1 MTFARELWY
10 TAGWSEDIGRDLVA
24 RTIVGDHLVLFRQLS
39 GIIAVLS
46 DTCPHRFA
54 PLHLGSL
61 ADDVIQCGYHG
72 LRFDSGGTCI
82 HNPHGNGATPKAA
95 RLRHYPAV
103 EFDGIVWV
111 WMGKGEPANTS
122 TIPRFPELHEKSYA
136 FTGAHTMTMDLP
148 IDLIVDNLL
157 DLSHAAYLHPA
168 TLGAAQGTKDVTSV
182 KKTGNRIQSDRLIPG
197 APPAFVFQATEAAG
211 PDDIVDY
218 WANMRW
224 DPPGVFSMDAG
235 IVVAGGRKEDGKILS
250 SVQIVVPSIGDRSYY
265 FWKMFRNYNE
275 NVPGMTAAI
284 EAAVAQAFVTEDEPM
299 IRAVKE
305 RMAGKDFW
313 EMRPLLLP
321 QDSAAVQ
328 ARRIMDALVRDEAA
342 GAREVRN
349 VTEIPGEFE
358 NDNLEVGGL

>member
-10 TAGWSEDIGRDLVA
+10 TVAWSEQIGRSLTP
-24 RTIVGDHLVLFRQLS
+24 RTIAGDHLVLYRQLS
-39 GIIAVLS
+39 GDVAALS

-54 PLHLGSL
+54 PMHLGSL
-61 ADDVIQCGYHG
+61 VDDVVQCGYHG
-72 LRFDSGGTCI
+72 LRFDAGGACV

-95 RLRHYPAV
+95 RLRRYDVV
-103 EFDGIVWV
+103 ELDGLVWV
-111 WMGKGEPANTS
+111 WMGAGEPADIS
-122 TIPRFPELHEKSYA
+122 TIPRFPELHESSYA
-136 FTGAHTMTMDLP
+136 FTGAHMMTMDLP

-168 TLGAAQGTKDVTSV
+168 TLGAAQGTKDITSV
-182 KKTGNRIQSDRLIPG
+182 KKAGNRIQSNRLMPG

-235 IVVAGGRKEDGKILS
+235 IVATGGRKEDGRILS
-250 SVQIVVPSIGDRSYY
+250 SVQIVVPSTEGSSYY

-275 NVPGMTAAI
+275 DVPGMTEAI
-284 EAAVAQAFVTEDEPM
+284 EAAVVQAFSTEDEPM
-299 IRAVKE
+299 VRAVRD
-305 RMAGKDFW
+305 RMGGRNFW
-313 EMRPLLLP
+313 DMRPLLLP

-328 ARRIMDALVRDEAA
+328 ARRVMDALIAGEAA
-342 GAREVRN
+342 GAGDIQHVAE
-349 VTEIPGEFE
+349 
-358 NDNLEVGGL
+358 